1 MAWVHQ
7 AARGA
12 ASATGESGA
21 ASATGERGAAS
32 ATGKDGTAIALGPE
46 GRASASLGNFLV
58 LAEWKWKAGI
68 LTRTAMAL
76 VKVDG
81 KKIKANTF
89 YVLKN
94 KKIVEAD

>member
-1 MAWVHQ
+1 
-7 AARGA
+7 
-12 ASATGESGA
+12 
-21 ASATGERGAAS
+21 
-32 ATGKDGTAIALGPE
+32 
-46 GRASASLGNFLV
+46 V